1 MGQSIDQTLD
11 NFKHILEFFVAYLY
25 YYSQYNRDVDVT
37 KLPGYDEYIKP
48 HLDNGSLAG
57 SGYGQRRDEIQNL
70 IAEWENLADDGVDKF
85 VAINISARHGYTCTG
100 CYLNWAYTWINIKA
114 RWGEDDKTGLSV
126 VKSLYSCHHSWAG
139 SEPDCEFSV
148 QELGLFDDQTP
159 NDNVKTLWRWF
170 KTMLDY
176 YIDEGEG
183 EVYNEKDIYKNYGQL
198 DFLAPLLLRNKN
210 LILNGAPGT
219 GKTYLAKQLARRL
232 TTGLISE
239 YEEYKD
245 LYQEQ
250 IELVQF
256 HPSYDYTDFVE
267 GLRPVSQDNG
277 QIGFKLVDG
286 NFKAFCRKAVNNPD
300 KRYVFIIDEI
310 NRGEIS
316 KIFGELFFALDPDY
330 RGKKGLVKN
339 QYQMLVQDPK
349 DEFYEGFYV
358 PENVYII
365 GTMNDIDRSIE
376 PIDFAFRRR
385 FVWHEV
391 SPDSSMLM
399 LEARNPTL
407 DYARSYCRRLNQAIC
422 EEPCLGPK
430 YQIGPAYLRKAL
442 NFVPADTTEEP
453 ENPEAALEPVW
464 VLHIEPLLY
473 EYLRGRSKTDVDNIM
488 LKLRNCYYFDNEDD
502 YDTEYEYD
510 CQYKF

>member
-11 NFKHILEFFVAYLY
+11 KFKHLIEFFVAYLNY
-25 YYSQYNRDVDVT
+25 VSNYAKEKFDAN
-37 KLPGYDEYIKP
+37 KFKKCKGYDLFKGYEVYIKP
-48 HLDNGSLAG
+48 HLDNGSIAG

-100 CYLNWAYTWINIKA
+100 CYLNWSYTWINIKA

-126 VKSLYSCHHSWAG
+126 VKSLYSCHHSGAG
-139 SEPDCEFSV
+139 AEADCEFSV

-176 YIDEGEG
+176 YIDEGK
-183 EVYNEKDIYKNYGQL
+183 VYNEEDIYKNYRQL
-198 DFLAPLLLRNKN
+198 DSLAPLLLQNKN

-232 TTGLISE
+232 ITGLISE
-239 YEEYKD
+239 YKEYQE

-385 FVWHEV
+385 FAWYEV

-399 LEARNPTL
+399 LEAWNPTL
-407 DYARSYCRRLNQAIC
+407 DYAQSYCRRLNKAIC

-442 NFVPADTTEEP
+442 NFEEP
-453 ENPEAALEPVW
+453 EEPEAALGKVW
-464 VLHIEPLLY
+464 ELHLEPLLR
-473 EYLRGRSKTDVDNIM
+473 EYLRGRSRSDTESIM
-488 LKLRNCYYFDNEDD
+488 TKLRESYNGSEATN
-502 YDTEYEYD
+502 
-510 CQYKF
+510 

>member
-1 MGQSIDQTLD
+1 MGLSIDQKLD

-25 YYSQYNRDVDVT
+25 YHSHRNRDGVDVT

-48 HLDNGSLAG
+48 HLDNGPLIGKG
-57 SGYGQRRDEIQNL
+57 SGQNRDEIQKL
-70 IAEWENLADDGVDKF
+70 IAEWENLADDGDDKF
-85 VAINISARHGYTCTG
+85 VAITISPLHGYTCTG
-100 CYLNWAYTWINIKA
+100 CFLNWSHSWTNIKA
-114 RWGEDDKTGLSV
+114 SWNDDKSV
-126 VKSLYSCHHSWAG
+126 IESLYVCHQNYAQ
-139 SEPDCEFSV
+139 SEMDCEISI
-148 QELGLFDDQTP
+148 QDLGLFDGKAP
-159 NDNVKTLWRWF
+159 NDNLKAFWRWF
-170 KTMLDY
+170 KTIGDY
-176 YIDEGEG
+176 YIDNGKL
-183 EVYNEKDIYKNYGQL
+183 YNEEDIDKNYRQL
-198 DFLAPLLLRNKN
+198 GFLVPLLLRNKN

-219 GKTYLAKQLARRL
+219 GKTYLAKQLARCL
-232 TTGLISE
+232 ITGLISE
-239 YEEYKD
+239 YEEYKE
-245 LYQEQ
+245 LYKEQ

-286 NFKAFCRKAVNNPD
+286 NFKAFCRKAVHNPD
-300 KRYVFIIDEI
+300 KNYVFIIDEI
-310 NRGEIS
+310 NRGEVS

-339 QYQMLVQDPK
+339 QYHQMLVQDPK
-349 DEFYEGFYV
+349 DEFFDGFYV

-391 SPDSSMLM
+391 SPDSSMVM
-399 LEARNPTL
+399 LEAWNETL

-442 NFVPADTTEEP
+442 NFVSADKKEDA
-453 ENPEAALEPVW
+453 EAALEPVW

-473 EYLRGRSKTDVDNIM
+473 EYLRGRSKADIDRIM

-510 CQYKF
+510 CKYKF

>member
-1 MGQSIDQTLD
+1 MGLSIDQKLD

-25 YYSQYNRDVDVT
+25 YYSQCNKDGVDVT

-48 HLDNGSLAG
+48 HLDNGSLVG
-57 SGYGQRRDEIQNL
+57 SGYGQRRDEIQKL
-70 IAEWENLADDGVDKF
+70 IAEWENLADDGDDKF
-85 VAINISARHGYTCTG
+85 VAINISALHGYTCTG
-100 CYLNWAYTWINIKA
+100 CYINWSKSWVNIKA
-114 RWGEDDKTGLSV
+114 RWSDNKSV
-126 VKSLYSCHHSWAG
+126 IKSLYVCHQDEAQSA
-139 SEPDCEFSV
+139 PDCELSI
-148 QELGLFDDQTP
+148 QELGLFDGQAP
-159 NDNVKTLWRWF
+159 NNNIKVFWRWF
-170 KTMLDY
+170 KTIREY
-176 YIDEGEG
+176 YVDDGWVHNEEDID
-183 EVYNEKDIYKNYGQL
+183 KNYRQL
-198 DFLAPLLLRNKN
+198 DFLVPLLLRNKN

-219 GKTYLAKQLARRL
+219 GKTYLAKQLARCL
-232 TTGLISE
+232 ITGLISE

-245 LYQEQ
+245 LYKDQ

-267 GLRPVSQDNG
+267 GLRPVPGSQDNG

-286 NFKAFCRKAVNNPD
+286 NFKAFCRKAVHNPD
-300 KRYVFIIDEI
+300 KNYVFIIDEI
-310 NRGEIS
+310 NRGEVS

-349 DEFYEGFYV
+349 DEFYDGFYV

-399 LEARNPTL
+399 LEAWNETL

-442 NFVPADTTEEP
+442 NFVSADKKEDA
-453 ENPEAALEPVW
+453 EAALEPVW

-473 EYLRGRSKTDVDNIM
+473 EYLRGRSKADIDRIM

-510 CQYKF
+510 CKYKF

>member
-1 MGQSIDQTLD
+1 M
-11 NFKHILEFFVAYLY
+11 F
-25 YYSQYNRDVDVT
+25 
-37 KLPGYDEYIKP
+37 
-48 HLDNGSLAG
+48 
-57 SGYGQRRDEIQNL
+57 
-70 IAEWENLADDGVDKF
+70 DGK
-85 VAINISARHGYTCTG
+85 
-100 CYLNWAYTWINIKA
+100 
-114 RWGEDDKTGLSV
+114 
-126 VKSLYSCHHSWAG
+126 
-139 SEPDCEFSV
+139 
-148 QELGLFDDQTP
+148 TP

-170 KTMLDY
+170 KVMLDY
-176 YIDEGEG
+176 YN
-183 EVYNEKDIYKNYGQL
+183 NEEDIYKNYRQL
-198 DFLAPLLLRNKN
+198 DFLAPLLLQNKN

-232 TTGLISE
+232 ITGLISE
-239 YEEYKD
+239 YKEYQE

-286 NFKAFCRKAVNNPD
+286 NFKAFCRKAVNTPD

-385 FVWHEV
+385 FVWYEV

-399 LEARNPTL
+399 LAERNLNLRNPDLSQEEL
-407 DYARSYCRRLNQAIC
+407 DAMRNKLKLADFYKLTSAYCLSLNKAISA
-422 EEPCLGPK
+422 EPCLGSK
-430 YQIGPAYLRKAL
+430 YQVGPAYFLKTL
-442 NFVPADTTEEP
+442 NFLDLNEELSA
-453 ENPEAALEPVW
+453 ETVKDALGKVW
-464 VLHIEPLLY
+464 ELHLEPLLR
-473 EYLRGRSKTDVDNIM
+473 EYLRGRSRSDTESIM
-488 LKLRNCYYFDNEDD
+488 TKLRESYNGSEVTN
-502 YDTEYEYD
+502 
-510 CQYKF
+510 